1 MRWIVAHLLLL
12 VAPSFSPAE
21 SDSRQTLPPSTVPIH
36 YALAISPDAPNLTFN
51 GTVTIDL
58 NVTTSTREVVLNAKG
73 LTLDRVTMDGVAA
86 QSVNMDEKLDRAT
99 LKFASPLAAGQHELA
114 ISYHGPILQ
123 GTFGFFAMDYGSPA
137 GKRRTLATNFEPAGA
152 RMLLPC
158 WDEPGLKATFSVA
171 VDAPKDRI
179 AVSNM
184 PVAKVTPLDGQNQR
198 VQFKTTPKLST
209 YLLFLGVGDFERI
222 HRSVDGVDVG
232 VLVKRGDLP
241 KADYALG
248 QATALLHYYNTY
260 FGIRY
265 PLPKL
270 DLIAAPGDI
279 TGGSMEN
286 WGAIF
291 YYQDHLLFDPE
302 KSTVGDRQ
310 TVFSVVSHEM
320 AHQWF
325 GDLVTMAWW
334 DNLWLNEGFARWMQT
349 HAADAL
355 HPEWRT
361 GLQAQWIFEGGK
373 QADSKPS
380 THPILQPINSAA
392 QAEQA
397 FDQIT
402 YDKGASVITMLESYV
417 GPETFRQ
424 GVSNYLRAH
433 TYGNTVD
440 NDLWSA
446 MQTVSGKPVLE
457 VERDFTSQEGL
468 PLIRVTVQGTKS
480 ELHVSRFYDDPDS
493 ASTRTQ
499 SWHIPIVIA
508 IPGHPNQMLLLSNS
522 SEVAAPAPVVNAGAL
537 SYARVSYAQPQ
548 VQLIAARI
556 AELPAADQLNLIN
569 DAWALGQ
576 SGYASAS
583 DLLDYMSHLPPG
595 ADPIVLTG
603 ELNMFWT
610 IDQAQPATPARDAFH
625 KFALAALEPIGLRVG
640 AVAKAKEDPAIT
652 NIRSLL
658 WAIQARF
665 GDARALDRA
674 KSLYA
679 SQEGSADERRRAL
692 RIIAHAADQ
701 ASFDALLSQARSTT
715 DPQERSHILD
725 ALASVADPALAAQ
738 FVNVA
743 LGPDAP
749 AGTAPQILS
758 EAAAENPDSVWH
770 ALSGHFDDPNLPI
783 DDQARARLLPTIAA
797 MSAQP
802 ERITELQQ
810 YADKHLPSDARQ
822 QVGAAVASI
831 RLNMR
836 IRDRALPQIDDWVA
850 QHMRANSAPT
860 HDLRDAES
868 RAAK

>member
-1 MRWIVAHLLLL
+1 MRWTVVCLLLL
-12 VAPSFSPAE
+12 VAHPFSSAQSE
-21 SDSRQTLPPSTVPIH
+21 SRQTLPTSTVPTH
-36 YALAISPDAPNLTFN
+36 YALAISPDAPNLIFK
-51 GTVTIDL
+51 GTVAIDL
-58 NVTTSTREVVLNAKG
+58 NATTSTREVVLNAKG

-86 QSVNMDEKLDRAT
+86 QWVNMDGKLDRAT
-99 LKFASPLAAGQHELA
+99 LEFASPVAAGQHQLV
-114 ISYHGPILQ
+114 IRYHGPILQ
-123 GTFGFFAMDYGSPA
+123 GTFGFFAMDYDSPA
-137 GKRRTLATNFEPAGA
+137 GKKRTLATNFEPAGA

-171 VDAPKDRI
+171 VDAPKDRVV
-179 AVSNM
+179 VSNM
-184 PVAKVTPLDGQNQR
+184 PVAKVTPLDGQNQE
-198 VQFKTTPKLST
+198 VQFQTTPKMST
-209 YLLFLGVGDFERI
+209 YLLFLGVGDYERI

-241 KADYALG
+241 KAEYALG

-291 YYQDHLLFDPE
+291 YSQDHLLFDPD

-310 TVFSVVSHEM
+310 EVFLVVGHEM

-361 GLQAQWIFEGGK
+361 GLQAQSIFESGK

-380 THPILQPINSAA
+380 THPILQPILSAA

-402 YDKGASVITMLESYV
+402 YDKGASVITMLEAYV

-424 GVSNYLRAH
+424 GVSRYLRAH
-433 TYGNTVD
+433 SYGNTVD
-440 NDLWSA
+440 SDLWSA
-446 MQTVSGKPVLE
+446 MQAVSGKPVLE
-457 VERDFTSQEGL
+457 VEHDFTAQEGL

-480 ELHVSRFYDDPDS
+480 ELHVSRFYDDPDT

-499 SWHIPIVIA
+499 TWRIPIVIA
-508 IPGHPNQMLLLSNS
+508 IPGRPNQMLLLSNS
-522 SEVAAPAPVVNAGAL
+522 SELAAPAPVVNAGAL
-537 SYARVSYAQPQ
+537 SYARVSYATPQ
-548 VQLIAARI
+548 VKSIATRI

-576 SGYASAS
+576 SGYEPAS
-583 DLLDYMSHLPPG
+583 DLLDYMSHLLPV

-603 ELNMFWT
+603 ELSMFLT
-610 IDQAQPATPARDAFH
+610 IDRAQPATPARDAFR
-625 KFALAALEPIGLRVG
+625 KFALNALAPIGLRVG
-640 AVAKAKEDPAIT
+640 TVAKAGEDPAIT
-652 NIRSLL
+652 DIRSRI

-665 GDARALDRA
+665 GDAIALERANA
-674 KSLYA
+674 LYA
-679 SQEGSADERRRAL
+679 SQKGSADERRTVL
-692 RIIAHAADQ
+692 TIIAHATDE
-701 ASFDALLSQARSTT
+701 ASFAALLSQARSTT

-725 ALASVADPALAAQ
+725 ALAGVADPTLAAQ

-749 AGTAPQILS
+749 AGTAPQLLY
-758 EAAAENPDSVWH
+758 EAALENPDSVWR
-770 ALSGHFDDPNLPI
+770 ALSLHFDDPNLPI
-783 DDQARARLLPTIAA
+783 DDQARAEVIPAIAA

-810 YADKHLPSDARQ
+810 YAEKHLPSDARQ
-822 QVGAAVASI
+822 QVDAAAASI

-836 IRDRALPQIDDWVA
+836 VRQRALPQIDDWVA
-850 QHMRANSAPT
+850 QHVPASSASTCDP
-860 HDLRDAES
+860 LDAES